1 MKTLGYYNGKYDEID
16 KIMIPMSDRS
26 HWFGDGV
33 YDATCARNYK
43 IMAIDEHVDRFFN
56 SARLLNINLGFTKE
70 YLKGLLNELVQKL
83 DDDELFVYWQA
94 TRGGNGLRSHNYDK
108 EQKANLWIT
117 ICPEKIT
124 DKDREYKLTS
134 MEDTRFLHCN
144 IKTLNLIP
152 SVVAYQH
159 AKENNCDETVFHRGD
174 IVTECAHSNVHII
187 KDKKFITH
195 PADEYILPGI
205 ARVHLLKACKA
216 LNIEVEERPFTV
228 DELIN
233 ADEVIVSSS
242 GDLCI
247 RATEFEG
254 KAVGKKDNDTFNR
267 QELADFLSVE
277 RSAMSAELSRMQKD
291 KLITY
296 HKNNFTLL

>member
-117 ICPEKIT
+117 ICPEEIT
-124 DKDREYKLTS
+124 DKDKEYKLTS

-233 ADEVIVSSS
+233 ADEVIVISS

-267 QELADFLSVE
+267 LKEYIYQEWLE
-277 RSAMSAELSRMQKD
+277 CTK
-291 KLITY
+291 K
-296 HKNNFTLL
+296 

>member
-70 YLKGLLNELVQKL
+70 YLKDLLNELVQKL

-117 ICPEKIT
+117 ICPEEIT
-124 DKDREYKLTS
+124 DKDKEYKLTS

-205 ARVHLLKACKA
+205 ARAHLLKACKA

-254 KAVGKKDNDTFNR
+254 KAVGKKIMI
-267 QELADFLSVE
+267 LSI
-277 RSAMSAELSRMQKD
+277 D
-291 KLITY
+291 
-296 HKNNFTLL
+296 

>member
-117 ICPEKIT
+117 ICPEEIT
-124 DKDREYKLTS
+124 DKDKEYKLTS

-216 LNIEVEERPFTV
+216 LNIEIEERLFTV

-267 QELADFLSVE
+267 LKEYIYQEWLE
-277 RSAMSAELSRMQKD
+277 CTK
-291 KLITY
+291 K
-296 HKNNFTLL
+296 

>member
-117 ICPEKIT
+117 ICPEEIT

-152 SVVAYQH
+152 SVIAYQH

-267 QELADFLSVE
+267 LKEYIYQEWLE
-277 RSAMSAELSRMQKD
+277 CTK
-291 KLITY
+291 K
-296 HKNNFTLL
+296 

>member
-117 ICPEKIT
+117 ICPEEIT
-124 DKDREYKLTS
+124 DKDKEYKLTS

-152 SVVAYQH
+152 NVVAYQH

-267 QELADFLSVE
+267 LKEYIYQEWLE
-277 RSAMSAELSRMQKD
+277 CTK
-291 KLITY
+291 K
-296 HKNNFTLL
+296 

>member
-43 IMAIDEHVDRFFN
+43 IMAIDEHVDRFFY

-70 YLKGLLNELVQKL
+70 YLRDLLNELVQKL

-117 ICPEKIT
+117 ICPEEIT

-267 QELADFLSVE
+267 LKEYIYQEWLE
-277 RSAMSAELSRMQKD
+277 CTK
-291 KLITY
+291 K
-296 HKNNFTLL
+296 

>member
-56 SARLLNINLGFTKE
+56 SARLLDINLGFTKE
-70 YLKGLLNELVQKL
+70 YLKNLLNELVQKL
-83 DDDELFVYWQA
+83 DNDELFVYWQA

-117 ICPEKIT
+117 ICPEEIT

-267 QELADFLSVE
+267 LKEYIYQEWLE
-277 RSAMSAELSRMQKD
+277 CTK
-291 KLITY
+291 K
-296 HKNNFTLL
+296 

>member
-26 HWFGDGV
+26 HWFGDGI

-117 ICPEKIT
+117 ICPEEIT
-124 DKDREYKLTS
+124 DKDKEYKLTS

-267 QELADFLSVE
+267 LKEYIYQEWLE
-277 RSAMSAELSRMQKD
+277 CTK
-291 KLITY
+291 K
-296 HKNNFTLL
+296 

>member
-117 ICPEKIT
+117 ICPEEIT
-124 DKDREYKLTS
+124 DKDKEYKLTS
-134 MEDTRFLHCN
+134 MEDKRFLHCN

-267 QELADFLSVE
+267 LKEYIYQEWLE
-277 RSAMSAELSRMQKD
+277 CTK
-291 KLITY
+291 K
-296 HKNNFTLL
+296 

>member
-117 ICPEKIT
+117 ICPEEIT

-233 ADEVIVSSS
+233 ADEV
-242 GDLCI
+242 L
-247 RATEFEG
+247 
-254 KAVGKKDNDTFNR
+254 
-267 QELADFLSVE
+267 
-277 RSAMSAELSRMQKD
+277 
-291 KLITY
+291 
-296 HKNNFTLL
+296 

>member
-70 YLKGLLNELVQKL
+70 YLKDLLNELVQKL

-94 TRGGNGLRSHNYDK
+94 TRGSNGLRSHNYDK

-205 ARVHLLKACKA
+205 ARAHLLKACKA
-216 LNIEVEERPFTV
+216 LNIEIEERLFTV

-254 KAVGKKDNDTFNR
+254 KAVGKKDSDTFNR
-267 QELADFLSVE
+267 LKEYIYQEWLE
-277 RSAMSAELSRMQKD
+277 CTK
-291 KLITY
+291 K
-296 HKNNFTLL
+296 

>member
-117 ICPEKIT
+117 ICPEEIT
-124 DKDREYKLTS
+124 DKDKEYKLTS

-233 ADEVIVSSS
+233 ADVVIVSSS

-267 QELADFLSVE
+267 LKEYIYQEWLE
-277 RSAMSAELSRMQKD
+277 CTK
-291 KLITY
+291 K
-296 HKNNFTLL
+296 

>member
-43 IMAIDEHVDRFFN
+43 IMAIDEHVDKFFN

-117 ICPEKIT
+117 ICPEEIT
-124 DKDREYKLTS
+124 DKDKEYKLTS

-267 QELADFLSVE
+267 LKEYIYQEWLE
-277 RSAMSAELSRMQKD
+277 CTK
-291 KLITY
+291 K
-296 HKNNFTLL
+296 

>member
-43 IMAIDEHVDRFFN
+43 IMAIDEHIDRFFN

-70 YLKGLLNELVQKL
+70 YLKDLLNELVQKL

-117 ICPEKIT
+117 ICPEEIT
-124 DKDREYKLTS
+124 DKDKEYKLTS

-254 KAVGKKDNDTFNR
+254 KTVGKKDNDTFNR
-267 QELADFLSVE
+267 LKEYIYQEWLE
-277 RSAMSAELSRMQKD
+277 CTK
-291 KLITY
+291 K
-296 HKNNFTLL
+296 

>member
-43 IMAIDEHVDRFFN
+43 IMAIDEHIDRFFN

-117 ICPEKIT
+117 ICPEEIT
-124 DKDREYKLTS
+124 DKDKEYKLTS

-267 QELADFLSVE
+267 LKEYIYQEWLE
-277 RSAMSAELSRMQKD
+277 CTK
-291 KLITY
+291 K
-296 HKNNFTLL
+296 

>member
-70 YLKGLLNELVQKL
+70 YLKDLLNELVQKL

-205 ARVHLLKACKA
+205 ARAHLLKACKA

-247 RATEFEG
+247 RAIEFEG
-254 KAVGKKDNDTFNR
+254 KSVGKKDSDTFNR
-267 QELADFLSVE
+267 LKEYIYQEWLE
-277 RSAMSAELSRMQKD
+277 CTK
-291 KLITY
+291 K
-296 HKNNFTLL
+296 

>member
-117 ICPEKIT
+117 ICPEEIT
-124 DKDREYKLTS
+124 DKDKEYKLTS

-159 AKENNCDETVFHRGD
+159 ARENNCDETVFHRGD

-267 QELADFLSVE
+267 LKEYIYQEWLE
-277 RSAMSAELSRMQKD
+277 CTK
-291 KLITY
+291 K
-296 HKNNFTLL
+296 

>member
-70 YLKGLLNELVQKL
+70 YLKDLLNELVQKL

-117 ICPEKIT
+117 ICPEEIT

-152 SVVAYQH
+152 SVVAYQY

-205 ARVHLLKACKA
+205 ARAHLLKACKA

-267 QELADFLSVE
+267 LKEYIYQEWLE
-277 RSAMSAELSRMQKD
+277 CTK
-291 KLITY
+291 K
-296 HKNNFTLL
+296 

>member
-70 YLKGLLNELVQKL
+70 YLKDLLNELVQKL

-117 ICPEKIT
+117 ICSEKIT
-124 DKDREYKLTS
+124 DKDKEYKLTS

-152 SVVAYQH
+152 SVVAYQY

-205 ARVHLLKACKA
+205 ARAHLLKACKA

-254 KAVGKKDNDTFNR
+254 KAVGKKDSDTFNR
-267 QELADFLSVE
+267 LKEYIYQEWLE
-277 RSAMSAELSRMQKD
+277 CTK
-291 KLITY
+291 K
-296 HKNNFTLL
+296 